1 MLRKLI
7 WICFFAIAGPTG
19 LTSAADYPIKP
30 VRFIVPYTAGGNT
43 DIVARAIS
51 ERLSKKL
58 GQQVIV
64 DNRGGAGGTIGTM
77 LAAQATADGY
87 TMVMGTAGTH
97 AVNISLFKKLPY
109 HPLKDFVPVSL
120 VAKAPLVLVI
130 HPSFSPRSVAEL
142 LTTIRRPEEPLMYA
156 SSGLG
161 TASHLA
167 MELLRARAGGKATH
181 VPYKG
186 NAQAL
191 TDLLGGQVP
200 FMFMTSISALPI
212 VKSGKVIALGVTSA
226 KRLTMAPDIPT
237 IGETLNGFEASPW
250 YGVFLPFGTSGR
262 IVERLHAEIVSVLN
276 MPEVKRIIEEQ
287 GGEVVGNTPGQFA
300 AFVRAEI
307 DKWREAVRLSGATAQ

>member
-1 MLRKLI
+1 MLHKLI
-7 WICFFAIAGPTG
+7 WICFFAIVGVAP
-19 LTSAADYPIKP
+19 LASAADYPIKP

-64 DNRGGAGGTIGTM
+64 DNRGGAGGTIGTV

-87 TMVMGTAGTH
+87 TVVMGTAGTH
-97 AVNISLFKKLPY
+97 AVNASLFKKLPY
-109 HPLKDFVPVSL
+109 HPLKDFMPVSL

-142 LTTIRRPEEPLMYA
+142 LATIRRPGQPLMYA

-167 MELLRARAGGKATH
+167 MELFRARAGGKATH

-200 FMFMTSISALPI
+200 FMFMTSISALPL

-226 KRLTMAPDIPT
+226 KRLPIAPEIPT
-237 IGETLNGFEASPW
+237 IAETLDAFEASPW
-250 YGVFLPFGTSGR
+250 YGVFVPFGTSAR
-262 IVERLHAEIVSVLN
+262 IVERLHAEIVSVLSI
-276 MPEVKRIIEEQ
+276 PDVKRIIEEQ
-287 GGEVVGNTPGQFA
+287 GGEVVGNTPSQFA
-300 AFVRAEI
+300 AFVREEI
-307 DKWREAVRLSGATAQ
+307 DKWHEAVRISGATAN